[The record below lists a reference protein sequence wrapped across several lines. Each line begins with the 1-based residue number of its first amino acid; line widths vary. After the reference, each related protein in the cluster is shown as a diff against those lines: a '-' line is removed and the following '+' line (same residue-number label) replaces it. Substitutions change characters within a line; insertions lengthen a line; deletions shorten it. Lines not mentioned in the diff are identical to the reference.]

1 MIARM
6 LRRWLGIT
14 EAEEDASDH
23 VARLYLRIRHLEAEV
38 NRLDAL
44 VRALASRHGGHDM
57 NELERR
63 RRMKTW
69 LQANDP
75 DGRGVAP

>member
-14 EAEEDASDH
+14 EAEEDTAEA
-23 VARLYLRIRHLEAEV
+23 VARLHLRIRHLEGEV
-38 NRLDAL
+38 NRLDAI
-44 VRALASRHGGHDM
+44 VRALAKREPHDM
-57 NELERR
+57 SEFERR
-63 RRMKTW
+63 RHMKAW
-69 LQANDP
+69 LQFNDP